1 MFYSLPTPLISSQ
14 KYVDFTS
21 LHQARRKRE
30 DLGESVMPKKTLAD
44 LRQKQ
49 QGVLN
54 YHSQERTDIY
64 WRFISGFSGGQP
76 PLQAPQ
82 AKRATYTKLATT
94 LSLKVLRR
102 VVENTVGDVVQLV
115 GTLPRRWLESY
126 TVTAVL
132 LLGVIINID
141 RPHQGVQ
148 FSNQKPHWTCLKS
161 FFPLP

>member
-54 YHSQERTDIY
+54 YHSHERTDIY
-64 WRFISGFSGGQP
+64 WRFISGFGGGQP

-82 AKRATYTKLATT
+82 AKRATYAKLATA
-94 LSLKVLRR
+94 LSLKVLRH

-115 GTLPRRWLESY
+115 RTLPCRWLESY
-126 TVTAVL
+126 TVTAGLELSV
-132 LLGVIINID
+132 VAPAV
-141 RPHQGVQ
+141 R
-148 FSNQKPHWTCLKS
+148 S
-161 FFPLP
+161 FHFVHLQ